1 MTWLGT
7 ILLAV
12 AVGAAEIFP
21 VSGSG
26 HFYILEKLLGLELS
40 AADRTACLAVLN
52 GGAALALLIF
62 YHRRAGEML
71 VHALA
76 GLGLIRP
83 AARRRAPSLPRRQL
97 QLLLLA
103 SLPMLGALLLRRPR
117 LFVENHEAA
126 LAFVCLLEAVSG
138 VLIYFA
144 GRGAR
149 GKRDLR
155 QMTASDGLALGCA
168 QMENIEKI
176 LENKR
181 RTAMAYREFFAGSGI
196 KFFDEPEGCKSNF
209 WLNAVLLPDR
219 AAQQKFL
226 GETNGAGVQTR
237 PIWELMNRL
246 EMFRSCPHGEL
257 RTAEMLADRVVNIP
271 SGYAEPLAAWCT
283 PCSGMVYGLQTI
295 NRTVSRPSTG
305 WAKKSTVRT
314 LFPTNTCIA
323 VTVMLRYPHAAELY
337 AETGSL
343 EGGRGQEAPHP
354 VGGQAGRQD
363 LAPEGVREVIF

>member
-71 VHALA
+71 VHALV

-126 LAFVCLLEAVSG
+126 LAFVCLFEAVSG
-138 VLIYFA
+138 ALIYFA

-168 QMENIEKI
+168 QI
-176 LENKR
+176 LSVFPGLSRSGTVLSTAFLRGMSYPTAVEQVGLMGIPVYLIAAIYRWFTAKSLGTVTVTAAQSFVGLAISALAGLFAL
-181 RTAMAYREFFAGSGI
+181 RTLTEHAAYRKPTGFAYWCWGAALIAGI
-196 KFFDEPEGCKSNF
+196 LF
-209 WLNAVLLPDR
+209 LI
-219 AAQQKFL
+219 AA
-226 GETNGAGVQTR
+226 
-237 PIWELMNRL
+237 
-246 EMFRSCPHGEL
+246 
-257 RTAEMLADRVVNIP
+257 
-271 SGYAEPLAAWCT
+271 
-283 PCSGMVYGLQTI
+283 
-295 NRTVSRPSTG
+295 
-305 WAKKSTVRT
+305 
-314 LFPTNTCIA
+314 
-323 VTVMLRYPHAAELY
+323 
-337 AETGSL
+337 
-343 EGGRGQEAPHP
+343 
-354 VGGQAGRQD
+354 
-363 LAPEGVREVIF
+363 